1 MPAPIFFFFYF
12 PPPSPQ
18 CLLKGHEAFKE
29 LSNSRRESNGPE
41 PGAGRWQ
48 EGALRYSLSFE
59 LCRYVHPCS
68 IHPEEGHRAEIEQ
81 GYVN

>member
-1 MPAPIFFFFYF
+1 MRSLGSCAIPAGNLVPLVTAGAGAGARSLRSS
-12 PPPSPQ
+12 PS
-18 CLLKGHEAFKE
+18 
-29 LSNSRRESNGPE
+29 
-41 PGAGRWQ
+41 GAGRWQ

-68 IHPEEGHRAEIEQ
+68 IHSEEGHRAETEQ